1 MGHFSTNVFTL
12 LEVLKNDVEKKP
24 INKVNYKPKRDG
36 DCSKGRTKQP
46 FTFVQILKV
55 HKAKIHNS

>member
-1 MGHFSTNVFTL
+1 VFTL